1 MNVEPSLGELIRA
14 VRRELESAH
23 AADADSPLRLEV
35 GTVELDLDV
44 EVTRT
49 RSGEGGIDV
58 KVLRAGGS
66 LASARGTTTKMHVVL
81 TPRDLRTSDGKY
93 DVSGLDTEP
102 PPQQP

>member
-1 MNVEPSLGELIRA
+1 VDVEPSLCELIRA

-49 RSGEGGIDV
+49 RSGDAGIDV
-58 KVLRAGGS
+58 RVLRVGGS
-66 LASARGTTTKMHVVL
+66 MESARGTTTRMHVVL
-81 TPRDLRTSDGKY
+81 TPRDLRTADGKY
-93 DVSGLDTEP
+93 DVSAPDTEP
-102 PPQQP
+102 TPE